1 MIRLLIADD
10 EKLERE
16 ALAEMVARRFEHEVV
31 LELAENGRKAAD
43 TAVLWGADLILMDIE
58 MPGMSGLDA
67 ARAVLAQRP
76 GCRVIFVTAY
86 SLFQYAHEAV
96 HLGACD
102 YLLKPVD
109 PDELEASIRRAM
121 RQVEAERRLEELA
134 TAKTL
139 PEPQDAGAAPA
150 EDAAD
155 EDSPAAMVMAQVRR
169 YLEDNYMFD
178 LSLDSVGEIL
188 HISPA
193 YLSAQFK
200 KYQKMNFLDCLTE
213 LRINAAKKLLAD
225 PLRSTAEVA
234 SMVGY
239 DDSSYFARAFKKRT
253 GMTPTQY
260 RRQAGKG
267 AGVPGRLTE
276 GKL

>member
-16 ALAEMVARRFEHEVV
+16 ALAELVQHRFEREVV
-31 LELAENGRKAAD
+31 LEVAENGRKAAD

-76 GCRVIFVTAY
+76 SCRVIFVTAY

-109 PDELEASIRRAM
+109 PDELEASVRRAM
-121 RQVEAERRLEELA
+121 RQIETERKLEELA
-134 TAKTL
+134 AAQPQ
-139 PEPQDAGAAPA
+139 PEQTETEEEA
-150 EDAAD
+150 EDAPEESENSQTAL
-155 EDSPAAMVMAQVRR
+155 VMAHVRR

-213 LRINAAKKLLAD
+213 LRINAAKELLAD
-225 PLRSTAEVA
+225 PFRSSAEVA

-239 DDSSYFARAFKKRT
+239 EDASYFARAFKKRT

-260 RRQAGKG
+260 RRQASQKAKADPE
-267 AGVPGRLTE
+267 AGL
-276 GKL
+276 

>member
-1 MIRLLIADD
+1 M
-10 EKLERE
+10 
-16 ALAEMVARRFEHEVV
+16 
-31 LELAENGRKAAD
+31 
-43 TAVLWGADLILMDIE
+43 
-58 MPGMSGLDA
+58 
-67 ARAVLAQRP
+67 
-76 GCRVIFVTAY
+76 
-86 SLFQYAHEAV
+86 

-109 PDELEASIRRAM
+109 PDELEASVRRAI
-121 RQVEAERRLEELA
+121 RQIQTERKLEELA
-134 TAKTL
+134 AAQPQPQ
-139 PEPQDAGAAPA
+139 PEP
-150 EDAAD
+150 
-155 EDSPAAMVMAQVRR
+155 PAAGEEAEESPEEGENSQAALIMAHVRR

-213 LRINAAKKLLAD
+213 LRINAAKELLAD
-225 PLRSTAEVA
+225 PFRSSAEVA

-239 DDSSYFARAFKKRT
+239 EDASYFARAFKKRT

-260 RRQAGKG
+260 RRQAGQK
-267 AGVPGRLTE
+267 AKSDPEAEL
-276 GKL
+276 

>member
-16 ALAEMVARRFEHEVV
+16 ALAELVQRRFEREVA
-31 LELAENGRKAAD
+31 LEVAENGRKAAD

-76 GCRVIFVTAY
+76 SCRVIFVTAY

-109 PDELEASIRRAM
+109 PDELEASVRRAM
-121 RQVEAERRLEELA
+121 RQIETERKLEELA
-134 TAKTL
+134 AARPR
-139 PEPQDAGAAPA
+139 PEQTETEEEA
-150 EDAAD
+150 EDAPEESENSQTAL
-155 EDSPAAMVMAQVRR
+155 VMAHVRR

-213 LRINAAKKLLAD
+213 LRINAAKELLAD
-225 PLRSTAEVA
+225 PFRSSAEVA

-239 DDSSYFARAFKKRT
+239 EDASYFARAFKKRT

-260 RRQAGKG
+260 RRQAGRKAKADPE
-267 AGVPGRLTE
+267 AGL
-276 GKL
+276 

>member
-16 ALAEMVARRFEHEVV
+16 ALAELIQRRFEREVV
-31 LELAENGRKAAD
+31 LEVAENGRKAAD

-76 GCRVIFVTAY
+76 SCRVIFVTAY

-109 PDELEASIRRAM
+109 PDELEASVRRAM
-121 RQVEAERRLEELA
+121 RQIETERKLEELA
-134 TAKTL
+134 AARPR
-139 PEPQDAGAAPA
+139 PEQTETEEEA
-150 EDAAD
+150 EDAPEESENSQTAL
-155 EDSPAAMVMAQVRR
+155 VMAHVRR

-213 LRINAAKKLLAD
+213 LRINAAKELLAD
-225 PLRSTAEVA
+225 PFRSSAEVA

-239 DDSSYFARAFKKRT
+239 EDASYFARAFKKRT

-260 RRQAGKG
+260 RRQAGRKAKADPE
-267 AGVPGRLTE
+267 AGL
-276 GKL
+276 